1 MSQIID
7 ASMPN
12 TRRWEPQ
19 AARLLASHIAFDI
32 IYLPGWICIGLVM
45 AFTIFTKTSPVVLL
59 IFHILLGLSLTS
71 FSIFGAA
78 FFHKAQLSGISTTII
93 SLLLGVIAQFLKPRT
108 GTVVILSLLFPPMDC
123 K

>member
-1 MSQIID
+1 M
-7 ASMPN
+7 
-12 TRRWEPQ
+12 
-19 AARLLASHIAFDI
+19 
-32 IYLPGWICIGLVM
+32 GLVL

-93 SLLLGVIAQFLKPRT
+93 SLLLGVIAQFLKPSA
-108 GTVVILSLLFPPMDC
+108 GTVAILGLLFPPMNC